1 MSKFT
6 DIFIKRPVLA
16 TVVSLFILI
25 FGVRAWYSMP
35 LREYPKMENTVVT
48 ITTAYPGASAKLIQ
62 GFITTP
68 LEKAVAGAD
77 GVDYFTSQSNDNVS
91 SIKAY
96 VRLNFDP
103 DKAFTNIMSKV
114 QQVKGQLPKE
124 SGDPVIVKKTGSN
137 VSLMY
142 MSFSSPVMSPEQVTA
157 YISQVVQPKLETVPG
172 VADVQI
178 LGGSNYAMRI
188 WLRPRKMAALGITSA
203 DVSAALQQNNFQ
215 TAAGKIKGKYIQVS
229 VNASTDLQSQAQFAK
244 MIVKNDPKAGVVRLR
259 DVARVQLG
267 SDDYDS
273 SVSFNNKKAVFISID
288 PTPTANPLTVMA
300 SVKAMLP
307 KLARSYPPSLQA
319 AVVYDAT
326 KYIKASLYEV
336 IKTIIEAALIVIAII
351 FLFLG
356 SLRTVLI
363 PVITIPL
370 SLIGVFGIMLTLG
383 YSINLLTLLA
393 LVLAIGLVVDDAI
406 VVVENT
412 YRHIEEGMLP
422 FEAALKGAR
431 EIAMPIIAMTITLA
445 AVYAP
450 IGFMGGITGS
460 LFTEFAFTLAGA
472 VIISGILALTLSPMM
487 CSKLLKP
494 ELSEGKFVKTV
505 DRIFSAL
512 KAAYQSMLDSVLNKP
527 KAVAVFA
534 VIVLVSATFFYI
546 NAPKQ
551 LAPQEDHGAVLT
563 IISGPEYAN
572 LDYMQKYTDE
582 LGRIYST
589 FPSLSDQFI
598 INGMG
603 SSNSGIAMMMLK
615 PWDQRSKTEAQV
627 YKSLAPDLK
636 KIAGIQAFPVRLPPL
651 PTSGGGLPIQLV
663 LTSTGSYQE
672 LYQVMQKIVQKAQ
685 NSGMF
690 IIASGSLKFNKPIIN
705 INIDRSLAS
714 ALGVNM
720 QTVAQNLA
728 LSLGGNYINRFTM
741 YNRSYEVIPQLD
753 RQYRTNVQQLDQIYL
768 KSMSNNL
775 VPLSSIAT
783 YTHQVAPNSLT
794 RFNQLNSATVSALLV
809 PGQTMG
815 SAIAYLKA
823 QANKALPANVSY
835 DFAGQS
841 RDYVKEGSALIF
853 AFAFSIII
861 IFLVLAAQFESF
873 SSPLIVMTSVP
884 MAICGALL
892 PLNWGLATIN
902 IYTQIG
908 LITLIG
914 LISKHGILM
923 VDFADKLLGKSTI
936 SRRDAI
942 LQAAGTRLRPV
953 LMTTAAMILG
963 VVPLVLATGAG
974 AVSRFDIG
982 LTIASGMFIGTM
994 FTLLVV
1000 PAMYILRARS
1010 ILTVLLSAALIDLVL
1025 YFIFYII

>member
-6 DIFIKRPVLA
+6 DIFVKRPVLA
-16 TVVSLFILI
+16 TVVSLFILL
-25 FGVRAWYSMP
+25 FGARAWYSMP

-91 SIKAY
+91 TITAY

-137 VSLMY
+137 ISLMY
-142 MSFSSPVMSPEQVTA
+142 MSFSSSMMSPEQVTA

-172 VADVQI
+172 VAQVQI

-188 WLRPRKMAALGITSA
+188 WLKPRKMAALGITAA

-229 VNASTDLQSQAQFAK
+229 VNASTDLQTQAQFAK
-244 MIVKNDPKAGVVRLR
+244 MIIKNDPKGGVVHLR

-267 SDDYDS
+267 SDNYDS

-300 SVKAMLP
+300 GVRAMLP
-307 KLARSYPPSLQA
+307 ELAKSYPPSLKA

-336 IKTIIEAALIVIAII
+336 IKTIIEAALIVIVII

-356 SLRTVLI
+356 SIRTVII
-363 PVITIPL
+363 PVVTIPL
-370 SLIGVFGIMLTLG
+370 SLIGVFGIMLALG
-383 YSINLLTLLA
+383 YSTNLLTLLA

-412 YRHIEEGMLP
+412 YRHIEDGMLP

-494 ELSEGKFVKTV
+494 ELGEGKLVKV
-505 DRIFSAL
+505 IDRSFLSL
-512 KAAYQSMLDSVLNKP
+512 KKAYQAMLDSVLNKP
-527 KAVAVFA
+527 NAVAIFA

-572 LDYMQKYTDE
+572 LDYMQKYTNE
-582 LGRIYST
+582 LGRIYAA
-589 FPSLSDQFI
+589 FPALSDQFI

-615 PWDQRSKTEAQV
+615 PWDQRKSEAQV
-627 YKSLAPDLK
+627 YKSLAPKLK
-636 KIAGIQAFPVRLPPL
+636 NIAGIQAFPVRLPPL

-690 IIASGSLKFNKPIIN
+690 IIASGSLKFNKPLIN

-741 YNRSYEVIPQLD
+741 YDRSYEVIPQLD

-768 KSMSNNL
+768 KSMGNNL

-783 YTHQVAPNSLT
+783 YSHQVAPNSLT

-823 QANKALPANVSY
+823 QANKVLPTNVSY

-841 RDYVKEGSALIF
+841 RDYVKEGSALVM

-923 VDFADKLLGKSTI
+923 VDFADKLIDKSDI

-963 VVPLVLATGAG
+963 VVPLILATGAG
-974 AVSRFDIG
+974 AVSRYDIG
-982 LTIASGMFIGTM
+982 LTIAAGMFIGTM

-1000 PAMYILRARS
+1000 PSMYVLRSRS
-1010 ILTVLLSAALIDLVL
+1010 ILTVLLSAALIDFAL
-1025 YFIFYII
+1025 YIIFYLI